1 MAADLTATRY
11 TQFRTIEQAL
21 LAASFAGV
29 AGADDASREF
39 ELLRR
44 ELESPSKRH
53 WADTLIQ
60 TESAIYPEVAT

>member
-1 MAADLTATRY
+1 MFADLTPERFA
-11 TQFRTIEQAL
+11 QFRTIEQAL

-44 ELESPSKRH
+44 ELESKPKTH

-60 TESAIYPEVAT
+60 TEAAIFPEVAS

>member
-1 MAADLTATRY
+1 MAADLTAERY
-11 TQFRTIEQAL
+11 AQFRVIEEAL
-21 LAASFAGV
+21 LSASYAGV

-53 WADTLIQ
+53 WADLLIQ
-60 TESAIYPEVAT
+60 TASPIYPEVAS